1 MAEDQDQERTLPA
14 TERRLER
21 AREEGQAARSP
32 ELVAA
37 AGLLSACIAWWLGG
51 ADWIAGFENLMRA
64 GLQVSH
70 SESLDSSALLRRLG
84 MLSDAALLTVAPLAG
99 IAAVAAIGGSIAV
112 GGWIF
117 SWDALAP
124 KMSRMSPMAAAGRI
138 FSLQGL
144 GELTK
149 MLAKAAFLGAAG
161 AWTVWQYRETAA
173 GLSAMD
179 LSAALAMLGRMLL
192 SAFGSL
198 VLAMLLIAAL
208 DVPFQLWRFH
218 KGLRMTPEEVKRE
231 ARESEG
237 DPQVKGRIRAQQ
249 REMARRRMMSE
260 VPKADVIVTNPT
272 HYSVALSY
280 RDGEMRAPQVVA
292 KGADEVAKKIRE
304 LGAAHQVP
312 LLEAP
317 PLARALFKHAEVGDE
332 VPAAL
337 YGAVAE
343 VLAWVFQL
351 RRQIPGTGRVQ
362 APRDIPVPAGL
373 DPAENLK

>member
-32 ELVAA
+32 ELVTAT
-37 AGLLSACIAWWLGG
+37 GLLAACVAWWLGG
-51 ADWIAGFENLMRA
+51 ADWIAGFENLMRS
-64 GLQVSH
+64 GLQLSH
-70 SESLDSSALLRRLG
+70 AESLDSSALLRRLG
-84 MLSDAALLTVAPLAG
+84 TLSDAALLTVAPLAG
-99 IAAVAAIGGSIAV
+99 IAAVAAFGGSMAV

-117 SWDALAP
+117 SWAAVAP
-124 KMSRMSPMAAAGRI
+124 KLSRMSPLAAVQRI
-138 FSLQGL
+138 FSMQGL

-149 MLAKAAFLGAAG
+149 MVAKATFLGAAG
-161 AWTVWQYRETAA
+161 AWAVWHFRDTAA
-173 GLSAMD
+173 GLAAMD
-179 LSAALAMLGRMLL
+179 LSAALAALGRMLL
-192 SAFGSL
+192 AAFGSL

-218 KGLRMTPEEVKRE
+218 KGLRMTFEEIKRE
-231 ARESEG
+231 ARESDG

-272 HYSVALSY
+272 HYAVALSY
-280 RDGEMRAPQVVA
+280 RDGEMRAPQIVA

-351 RRQIPGTGRVQ
+351 RRQMPGSGRVQ
-362 APRDIPVPAGL
+362 APRDISVPPGL
-373 DPAENLK
+373 DPAETLQ

>member
-37 AGLLSACIAWWLGG
+37 AGLLAACMAWWLGG

-70 SESLDSSALLRRLG
+70 AESLDSTALLRRLG
-84 MLSDAALLTVAPLAG
+84 TLSDAALLTVAPLAG
-99 IAAVAAIGGSIAV
+99 IAAVAAVSGSLAV

-117 SWDALAP
+117 SWGALAP

-138 FSLQGL
+138 FSMQGL

-161 AWTVWQYRETAA
+161 AWTVWTYRETA
-173 GLSAMD
+173 GSLSAMD
-179 LSAALAMLGRMLL
+179 LSAALATLGRMLL

-218 KGLRMTPEEVKRE
+218 KGLRMTLEEVKRE

-272 HYSVALSY
+272 HYAVALSY

-351 RRQIPGTGRVQ
+351 RRQIPGAGRVQ

-373 DPAENLK
+373 DPAESL

>member
-32 ELVAA
+32 ELVTA
-37 AGLLSACIAWWLGG
+37 AGLLAACVAWWLGG
-51 ADWIAGFENLMRA
+51 ADWIAGFENLMRS
-64 GLQVSH
+64 GLQLSH
-70 SESLDSSALLRRLG
+70 AESLDSSALLRRLG
-84 MLSDAALLTVAPLAG
+84 TLSDAALLTVAPLAG
-99 IAAVAAIGGSIAV
+99 IAAVAAVGGSMAV

-117 SWDALAP
+117 SWDAVAP
-124 KMSRMSPMAAAGRI
+124 KLSRMSPLAAVQRI
-138 FSLQGL
+138 FSMQGL

-149 MLAKAAFLGAAG
+149 MVAKATFLGAAG
-161 AWTVWQYRETAA
+161 AWTVWHFRDTAA
-173 GLSAMD
+173 GLAAMD
-179 LSAALAMLGRMLL
+179 LSAALAALGGMLL
-192 SAFGSL
+192 AAFGSL

-218 KGLRMTPEEVKRE
+218 KGLRMTFEEIKRE
-231 ARESEG
+231 ARESDG

-272 HYSVALSY
+272 HYAVALSY

-351 RRQIPGTGRVQ
+351 RRQMPGSGRVQ
-362 APRDIPVPAGL
+362 APRDISVPPGL
-373 DPAENLK
+373 DPAETL

>member
-37 AGLLSACIAWWLGG
+37 AGLLAACTAWWLGG
-51 ADWIAGFENLMRA
+51 AGWIDGFGDLMRA
-64 GLQVSH
+64 GLQLSRAD
-70 SESLDSSALLRRLG
+70 SLDPNALLRRLG
-84 MLSDAALLTVAPLAG
+84 TLSDAALLTVAPLAG
-99 IAAVAAIGGSIAV
+99 LAAVAAIGSSLAV

-117 SWDALAP
+117 SWNALAP
-124 KMSRMSPMAAAGRI
+124 KASRMSPLAAFQRI
-138 FSLQGL
+138 FSMQGL

-161 AWTVWQYRETAA
+161 AWAVWHYRDTAA
-173 GLSAMD
+173 GLAAMD
-179 LSAALAMLGRMLL
+179 LPQSLATLGRMLL
-192 SAFGSL
+192 AAFGSL

-249 REMARRRMMSE
+249 REMARRRMMAE

-272 HYSVALSY
+272 HFAVALAY
-280 RDGEMRAPQVVA
+280 RDGEMRAPRVVA
-292 KGADEVAKKIRE
+292 KGADAIAMKIRE

-351 RRQIPGTGRVQ
+351 RRQVPGAARVQ
-362 APRDIPVPAGL
+362 SPRDIAVPPGL
-373 DPAENLK
+373 DPAENMQ